1 MTPEIATATVLRLF
15 PTALSIEVTELDDE
29 CDWRVEVELADGTHH
44 EATRAS
50 LFDAVR
56 ALWRTATGEDVLP
69 SGGLTNGLA
78 TTASS
83 YEPVTLRSLAAQVR
97 SLRDPDYTCKWC
109 GGTGIRQGM
118 PPTVVMPC
126 PVCSRTKGV

>member
-69 SGGLTNGLA
+69 SGGLTDGPA

-97 SLRDPDYTCKWC
+97 SLRPCSLCNGSLYR
-109 GGTGIRQGM
+109 IGM
-118 PPTVVMPC
+118 PSGLRPMPC
-126 PVCSRTKGV
+126 PCCHPDRNR